1 MIDQTRLPTADGGPA
16 LGKRDAKLETVAL
29 IWGGMPAGVAVSR
42 EGRIFLS
49 FPKWTPQVQY
59 SLGELTKDRGLVAFP
74 DERSHRRGDADGFDS
89 VQGIFIDDGDRL
101 WLLDAGAGKLSVVDL
116 STNRVTKTV
125 PVPQNVMKPAAYFN
139 DLRVDPRRGVEGTAY
154 ISDSLGG
161 GIIVLDVATGE
172 AWRRLKDHPS
182 ARAADDVV
190 AEVEGVKLPTFR
202 GNTDGIAL
210 SPDGKTL
217 YYCAFTRRDVYSVPT
232 DALVDRGTSEEQVAA
247 AVKLIATK
255 PSACDGIGCDAQGR
269 VYTTDHEDN
278 AIRRITP
285 TTDGADARVEV
296 IVQDERLLWP
306 DAVWL
311 HGGYVYITTNQLNR
325 LPHLHGGKDLRQP
338 PYALF
343 RYPIDRAK

>member
-1 MIDQTRLPTADGGPA
+1 M
-16 LGKRDAKLETVAL
+16 RDPKLETVAL
-29 IWGGMPAGVAVSR
+29 IWDAMPAGVAVSR
-42 EGRIFLS
+42 EGRVFLS
-49 FPKWTPQVQY
+49 FPKWTPQVQF
-59 SLGELTKDRGLVAFP
+59 SLGELTKDRGLVPYP
-74 DERSHRRGDADGFDS
+74 DERAHQQGEADAFES
-89 VQGIFIDDGDRL
+89 VQGIYIDDADRL
-101 WLLDAGAGKLSVVDL
+101 WLLDAGAGKLVSVDL
-116 STNRVTKTV
+116 ASGRATKAV
-125 PVPQNVMKPAAYFN
+125 RIPQDVLKPAAYLN
-139 DLRVDPRRGVEGTAY
+139 DVRVDPRRGVEGTAY

-161 GIIVLDVATGE
+161 GVIVLDVASGE

-232 DALVDRGTSEEQVAA
+232 DALADRGTSEEQVAA

-269 VYTTDHEDN
+269 IYTTDHEDN

-325 LPHLHGGKDLRQP
+325 LSHLHGGKDLRQP

-343 RYPIDRAK
+343 RYPLDGGK